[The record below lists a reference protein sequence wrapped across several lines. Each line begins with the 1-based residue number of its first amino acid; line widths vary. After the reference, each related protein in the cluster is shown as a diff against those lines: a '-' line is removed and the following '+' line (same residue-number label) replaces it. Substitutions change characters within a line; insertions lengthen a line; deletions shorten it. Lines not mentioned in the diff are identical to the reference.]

1 MMGFTSRWS
10 SKLSPVFE
18 EGKMKRIIFFLV
30 SAVFAFTALTGM
42 AMGQGAAAK
51 QPEEQVKEFISR
63 WEKLWNENNPKE
75 MMKMYHPEA
84 KIMYGWGR
92 DKGTASKKEYG
103 GILPQRIKANP
114 SINLTITKIDV
125 QGDKAKAA
133 ADIKVR
139 GRVTQSTFELIKE
152 NDKWLITRFSY

>member
-1 MMGFTSRWS
+1 MNR
-10 SKLSPVFE
+10 V
-18 EGKMKRIIFFLV
+18 ICVLV
-30 SAVFAFTALTGM
+30 CAVFGFSALAGI
-42 AMGQGAAAK
+42 AMGQGASTK

-75 MMKMYHPEA
+75 MMDMYHPEA

-92 DKGTASKKEYG
+92 ERGTASKKEYE

-125 QGDKAKAA
+125 QGEKAKAA
-133 ADIKVR
+133 VDMKVR
-139 GRVTQSTFELIKE
+139 GRVTPSTIELIKE
-152 NDKWLITRFSY
+152 SDKWLIMGFSY

>member
-1 MMGFTSRWS
+1 MN
-10 SKLSPVFE
+10 
-18 EGKMKRIIFFLV
+18 RIICALAC
-30 SAVFAFTALTGM
+30 AVFGFAALTGM
-42 AMGQGAAAK
+42 AMGQVTPAK
-51 QPEEQVKEFISR
+51 QSEEQVKEFLSR

-75 MMKMYHPEA
+75 MMEMYDPEA

-92 DKGTASKKEYG
+92 ERGTASKKEYE

-133 ADIKVR
+133 VDMKVR